1 MCTGTIVP
9 GLKIF
14 LNFKV
19 LNCNNNT
26 KKKAIIYLSQSNKTI
41 CNLQCLFLGENMRH
55 LLNNFHTSNYNQ
67 YNTNDPFE
75 LQTSAN
81 HIVISRFRNLQER

>member
-1 MCTGTIVP
+1 
-9 GLKIF
+9 
-14 LNFKV
+14 
-19 LNCNNNT
+19 
-26 KKKAIIYLSQSNKTI
+26 
-41 CNLQCLFLGENMRH
+41 MRH